1 MSPDWSK
8 PPALVPDNVTLR
20 LDKWLWAARFFKTR
34 GLAVEAI
41 ALGRVRSDGAR
52 CKPAH
57 GVRPGETLLIETPAG
72 RFEVVV
78 RAVVAVRGPAAV
90 ARLLYEETD
99 ASRQQRE
106 ARALARG
113 SEPAQSIKGRPT
125 KRDGRALRR
134 LSGLD

>member
-1 MSPDWSK
+1 MTDPDT
-8 PPALVPDNVTLR
+8 VR

-34 GLAVEAI
+34 ALAVEAI

-57 GVRPGETLLIETPAG
+57 AVRPGEVLSIETPAG

-78 RAVVAVRGPAAV
+78 RAVAAVRGPASV
-90 ARLLYEETD
+90 ARLLYEETA
-99 ASRQQRE
+99 ASRHQRE

-113 SEPAQSIKGRPT
+113 AEPAQSIKGRPT
-125 KRDGRALRR
+125 KRDGRVLRR
-134 LSGLD
+134 LGDGG